1 MKHIV
6 RNKMQLKVLTAV
18 HIGGSENKTK
28 LSKKDYAYD
37 KGKRELHLINI
48 NKFVD
53 FLVKKSL
60 FNDYIYQMES
70 DLFSKHKQNRVF
82 DLWKFLKD
90 KKIDNK
96 KEEYVKRSINLD
108 ARPNDIYLFGRNI
121 KEEIYIPGSSIKGA
135 ILNLL
140 MVDYIIKHRKEFDEE
155 KNEILSLSKR
165 ANHLKKIENFKKE
178 LDKFI
183 SKIKNKIFNEQKNI
197 GISVSDTYKN
207 IKVIVELYKDLD
219 KNIEKD
225 KTKEM
230 TTTRE
235 YIVENSLL
243 NFDITLDIEL
253 LNKTKLN
260 IKNIDDLIMSLD
272 NATDYLLNDVLKENN
287 NPQGVNLILGSNTG
301 FHQKTIVHALFGDSK
316 ERLEVTRKILH
327 KKDGDKIS
335 DHLKD
340 KNSPRVLN
348 KIKRQGKEA
357 LAGLVKIEKVGE
369 KVVIQNRNG
378 N

>member
-121 KEEIYIPGSSIKGA
+121 KEKIYIPGSSIKGA

-155 KNEILSLSKR
+155 KNKILSFSKR
-165 ANHLKKIENFKKE
+165 AKIKNFKSELDE

-183 SKIKNKIFNEQKNI
+183 SKIKNKIFNGQKNI
-197 GISVSDTYKN
+197 GISISDTYKN
-207 IKVIVELYKDLD
+207 ENIRVEFYKDYD

-230 TTTRE
+230 TITRE

-272 NATDYLLNDVLKENN
+272 NATDYLLNDVLNENN
-287 NPQGVNLILGSNTG
+287 YPQGVNLILGSNTG
-301 FHQKTIVHALFGDSK
+301 FHQKTIVHALFDDPK
-316 ERLEVTRKILH
+316 ERLEVTKKLLH
-327 KKDGDKIS
+327 KKEGDKIS

-340 KNSPRVLN
+340 KYSPRVLN
-348 KIKRQGKEA
+348 KIIRNDKEA

>member
-140 MVDYIIKHRKEFDEE
+140 MVDYIIKHREE
-155 KNEILSLSKR
+155 INKVKNKIL
-165 ANHLKKIENFKKE
+165 LKQKVNGFNKIKNLKKE
-178 LDKFI
+178 LGYFI
-183 SKIKNKIFNEQKNI
+183 SDVENKIFNGQKNI
-197 GISVSDTYKN
+197 GISISDTYKN
-207 IKVIVELYKDLD
+207 ENIRVEFYKDLD

-225 KTKEM
+225 KTREM
-230 TTTRE
+230 TITRE

-243 NFDITLDIEL
+243 NFDINLDIEL
-253 LNKTKLN
+253 LNKTNLN
-260 IKNIDDLIMSLD
+260 IKNIDDLIKALD
-272 NATDYLLNDVLKENN
+272 NGSDYLFNEVLNDNN
-287 NPQGVNLILGSNTG
+287 YPQDVNLILGSNTG
-301 FHQKTIVHALFGDSK
+301 FHQKTIVHALFDDPK
-316 ERLEVTRKILH
+316 ERLEVTKKLLH
-327 KKDGDKIS
+327 KKEGDKIS

-340 KNSPRVLN
+340 KYSPRVLN

-369 KVVIQNRNG
+369 KIVIQNRNG
-378 N
+378 D

>member
-6 RNKMQLKVLTAV
+6 CNKMQLKVLTAV

-37 KGKRELHLINI
+37 KDNEKLYLIDI

-70 DLFSKHKQNRVF
+70 DLFSKYKQNRVF

-90 KKIDNK
+90 KKIDDK
-96 KEEYVKRSINLD
+96 KEEFVKRSFNLKD
-108 ARPNDIYLFGRNI
+108 RPNDIYLFGRTI
-121 KEEIYIPGSSIKGA
+121 KEKIYIPGSSIKGA

-155 KNEILSLSKR
+155 KNKILSLSKR
-165 ANHLKKIENFKKE
+165 ANRLNEIKNFKKE
-178 LDKFI
+178 LGNFI
-183 SKIKNKIFNEQKNI
+183 TKIENKIFNGEKNI
-197 GISVSDTYKN
+197 GISISDTYKN
-207 IKVIVELYKDLD
+207 IKVSIGLFKDYD

-225 KTKEM
+225 EMREM
-230 TTTRE
+230 TVTRE
-235 YIVENSLL
+235 YVTENSVL
-243 NFDITLDIEL
+243 NFDINLDIEL

-260 IKNIDDLIMSLD
+260 IKNIDDLTNVLD

>member
-6 RNKMQLKVLTAV
+6 RNKMQLKVLTVV

-155 KNEILSLSKR
+155 KNKILSFSKR
-165 ANHLKKIENFKKE
+165 AKIKNFKSELDE

-183 SKIKNKIFNEQKNI
+183 SKIKKKIFNGEKNI
-197 GISVSDTYKN
+197 GISISDTYKN
-207 IKVIVELYKDLD
+207 ENIRVEFYKDLD

-225 KTKEM
+225 KTREM
-230 TTTRE
+230 TITRE

-243 NFDITLDIEL
+243 NFDINLDIEL
-253 LNKTKLN
+253 LNKTNLN
-260 IKNIDDLIMSLD
+260 IKNIDDLIKALD
-272 NATDYLLNDVLKENN
+272 NGSDYLFNEVLNDNN
-287 NPQGVNLILGSNTG
+287 YPQDVNLILGSNTG
-301 FHQKTIVHALFGDSK
+301 FHQKTIVHALFDDPK

-327 KKDGDKIS
+327 KKDGNKIS

-348 KIKRQGKEA
+348 KIKRQDKEA

-378 N
+378 D

>member
-1 MKHIV
+1 MNGII
-6 RNKMQLKVLTAV
+6 RNKMQLKVLTGV

-28 LSKKDYAYD
+28 RSKRDYAYD
-37 KGKRELHLINI
+37 KDNQKLYLIDI
-48 NKFVD
+48 NKFID
-53 FLVKKSL
+53 YLVKNSL
-60 FNDYIYQMES
+60 FNDYIYQIES

-90 KKIDNK
+90 KKIKIENEDF
-96 KEEYVKRSINLD
+96 VKRSFNCKD
-108 ARPNDIYLFGRNI
+108 RPNDVYLFGRTI
-121 KEEIYIPGSSIKGA
+121 KEKIYIPGSSIKGA

-140 MVDYIIKHRKEFDEE
+140 MVDYIIKHRKEFYKE
-155 KNEILSLSKR
+155 KNEILTLSKR
-165 ANHLKKIENFKKE
+165 ANRLNEIKNFKKE
-178 LDKFI
+178 LSKFVSEI
-183 SKIKNKIFNEQKNI
+183 ENKIFNEEKNI

-207 IKVIVELYKDLD
+207 GKISVGLFKDYD

-225 KTKEM
+225 EMREM
-230 TTTRE
+230 TITRE
-235 YIVENSLL
+235 YVTENSVL
-243 NFDITLDIEL
+243 NFDINLDIEL

-272 NATDYLLNDVLKENN
+272 NATDYLFNDVLKENN
-287 NPQGVNLILGSNTG
+287 YPQGVNLILGSNTG
-301 FHQKTIVHALFGDSK
+301 FHQKTIVHALYDDLK
-316 ERLEVTRKILH
+316 ERLEVTKKILH

-340 KNSPRVLN
+340 KNAPRILN